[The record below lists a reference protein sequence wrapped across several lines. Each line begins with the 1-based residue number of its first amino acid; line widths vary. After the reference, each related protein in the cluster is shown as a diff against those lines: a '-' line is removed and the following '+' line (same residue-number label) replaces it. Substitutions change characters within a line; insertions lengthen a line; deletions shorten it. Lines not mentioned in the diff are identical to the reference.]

1 MKLRILGNS
10 VRIRVTQT
18 ELTQIAAGEPVQEA
32 VDFGGGSHFTYQL
45 KSDHEA
51 RRPTAHYAQDTMTIT
66 LPAAQ
71 VSEWASTDQVSIR
84 AEQAVEGG
92 SALKILVEKDF
103 ACLQPR
109 EGEDESDMFPH
120 PEEAKTC

>member
-10 VRIRVTQT
+10 VRMRVTQT
-18 ELTQIAAGEPVQEA
+18 ELTQIAAGEPVREA
-32 VDFGGGSHFTYQL
+32 VDFGGGRLFKYRL
-45 KSDHEA
+45 KSDGGA
-51 RRPTAHYAQDTMTIT
+51 RQPKADYAENTLTIT
-66 LPAAQ
+66 LPATQ
-71 VSEWASTDQVSIR
+71 VSEWANSDMVSIR
-84 AEQAVEGG
+84 AEQAVDGG
-92 SALKILVEKDF
+92 SELKILVEKDF